1 MRSYWVYILCSKR
14 NGTLYIGVTN
24 DLARRIYEH
33 REKIADGFTKKYNVT
48 QLVHAE
54 EFQDINDAL
63 SREKSLKKFDRVQ
76 KLQLIEKY
84 NPKWEDLYNNIL

>member
-63 SREKSLKKFDRVQ
+63 SREKNLKKFDRVQ